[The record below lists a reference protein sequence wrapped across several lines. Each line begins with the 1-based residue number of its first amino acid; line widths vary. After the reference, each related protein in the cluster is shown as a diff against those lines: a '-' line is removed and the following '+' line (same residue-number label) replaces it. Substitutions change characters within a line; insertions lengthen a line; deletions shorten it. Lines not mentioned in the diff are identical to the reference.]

1 MTDILTAR
9 ILNPDGSIQGGL
21 FRASINPPWE
31 LTFSGAGLVE
41 QVFQGSDLFEALV
54 ALRVQLEIKG
64 CRLLCAGARR
74 DVCPSGMSR
83 SMGGGRKAYVFQL
96 GKSAKEL
103 IDIFEDA
110 RPNQVVTVKEQFLF
124 RQEWVKSLREKII

>member
-9 ILNPDGSIQGGL
+9 ILNPDGSIHCGV
-21 FRASINPPWE
+21 FRTSVNPPWK
-31 LTFSGAGLVE
+31 LTFSGAGVVE
-41 QVFQGSDLFEALV
+41 QVFEGSDLFEALT
-54 ALRVQLEIKG
+54 ALRVQLENKG
-64 CRLLCAGARR
+64 FRLLCAGARR

-83 SMGGGRKAYVFQL
+83 SMGGGRKAYVFEI

-110 RPNQVVTVKEQFLF
+110 LPNQIATVEEQFLF
-124 RQEWVKSLREKII
+124 RQEWMKSLREKIT